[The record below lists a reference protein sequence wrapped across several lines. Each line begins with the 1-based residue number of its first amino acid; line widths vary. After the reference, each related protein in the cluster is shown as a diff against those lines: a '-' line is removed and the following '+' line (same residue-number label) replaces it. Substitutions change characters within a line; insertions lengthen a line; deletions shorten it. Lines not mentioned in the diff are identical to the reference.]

1 VKELKIKC
9 PSSGRGCEW
18 VSELGNLQSI
28 WMSLVVLLTSLV
40 VTARAK
46 ASYDIVWLIIR
57 SAFALYVLIVVNTV
71 A

>member
-1 VKELKIKC
+1 
-9 PSSGRGCEW
+9 
-18 VSELGNLQSI
+18 
-28 WMSLVVLLTSLV
+28 VVLLTSLV